1 MRRLLSVLGLCTLA
15 ACAGGENYERQYVVF
30 FGQGA
35 ATLDDASQAVVTRVA
50 HRAQKHPEQ
59 IVSVEGYARQNGDL
73 SSESLLATQR
83 AKAVTQQLVADGVS
97 ETRIQQTTRPPSNAE
112 GVVGAR
118 RVEIE
123 LLPR

>member
-15 ACAGGENYERQYVVF
+15 ACAGNGSSGRQYVVF

-35 ATLDDASQAVVTRVA
+35 SDLNESAQAVVARVA
-50 HRAQKHPEQ
+50 ERATKHPDR
-59 IVSVEGYARQNGDL
+59 IVAVEGYAHQNSDL
-73 SSESLLATQR
+73 SADALLATQR
-83 AKAVTQQLVADGVS
+83 AKTVTQQLVADGVS
-97 ETRIQQTTRPPSNAE
+97 ETRIRQTTRPPSNAE

-123 LLPR
+123 LLTP